1 MANTHCMT
9 DTGLAESIMRKEIGH
24 AASTLHTHHQA
35 SLTVSLYSMLVL
47 SLRLCIG
54 PACEIGLSTGT
65 WRGTCHLV
73 KERKKAILV
82 DIPSLSVYFQVQIRN
97 LPLRRSCD
105 VMNELLPDHAVCRC
119 QASREMAAVDSVS
132 QHHATCELDTMSG
145 RNVKIVL
152 S

>member
-1 MANTHCMT
+1 MERPCATIFILCGFITTVFLMANTHCMT

-65 WRGTCHLV
+65 
-73 KERKKAILV
+73 
-82 DIPSLSVYFQVQIRN
+82 
-97 LPLRRSCD
+97 
-105 VMNELLPDHAVCRC
+105 
-119 QASREMAAVDSVS
+119 
-132 QHHATCELDTMSG
+132 
-145 RNVKIVL
+145 
-152 S
+152 